1 MTGDRVSNEAR
12 KSALKACKRI
22 ITHTLHVAEVADSLE
37 NPQIPEVL
45 VNPHFLVVPELGSL
59 VTIDVQSMPDANPWE
74 FTLAKIEDLF
84 EIKISTGARTVVSL
98 ILFEWE
104 RSESNHDA
112 IKLLGQMFDQLLVI
126 SLGDDLER
134 KVTKF
139 VQELVGSPTAREDL
153 NYLWELEYT
162 ARQSNFEKISG
173 LSYVQN
179 VLNAH
184 QEFESKPPRQK
195 LISAKK
201 DALTEI
207 SILPP
212 MESLVYEKLLAEPSY
227 WIQDSPRV
235 MNMKQ
240 FLIGSLTGYY
250 FTFDFAFSPNSPNGY
265 HIDYFG
271 AYDLDRL
278 FESRGG
284 LCEIIAGPKGKF
296 GRVSALRRL
305 ATYSRFVNYV
315 PDASGEKL
323 ELRRNPLRLYLLIDG
338 NIFGPDYAPDRY
350 LNMLIHAGWRPININ
365 DFSKENLMEGN

>member
-22 ITHTLHVAEVADSLE
+22 IAHVLHVAEVADSLE

-45 VNPHFLVVPELGSL
+45 VNPHFLVVPKLGSL
-59 VTIDVQSMPDANPWE
+59 VTIDVQSMPDRGNPWE

-84 EIKISTGARTVVSL
+84 EIKMSAGAQTVVSL

-153 NYLWELEYT
+153 NYLWELEYQ
-162 ARQSNFEKISG
+162 ARQSNFEKIAG
-173 LSYVQN
+173 LSYVQKI
-179 VLNAH
+179 LSAH
-184 QEFESKPPRQK
+184 QEFEEKPPRQK
-195 LISAKK
+195 NVIK
-201 DALTEI
+201 
-207 SILPP
+207 
-212 MESLVYEKLLAEPSY
+212 ESSQKYLQVVDENPLYEKLSSEPSY
-227 WIQDSPRV
+227 WLQDRARV

-240 FLIGSLTGYY
+240 FLIGSSVNYY
-250 FTFDFAFSPNSPNGY
+250 FTFDFAFSPNPKIAR
-265 HIDYFG
+265 HIGYFG
-271 AYDLDRL
+271 SYDLDLL
-278 FESRGG
+278 FESGG
-284 LCEIIAGPKGKF
+284 GFCELIAGTKGRF
-296 GRVSALRRL
+296 GKISALRKL
-305 ATYSRFVNYV
+305 ATYSRFINYV
-315 PDASGEKL
+315 PDQAGEKL
-323 ELRRNPLRLYLLIDG
+323 QLRKNQPRLYLLIDG
-338 NIFGPDYAPDRY
+338 NLFGPDYAPDRY
-350 LNMLIHAGWRPININ
+350 LNMLIHAGWRPMNIN